1 MLSDASPVDESV
13 AAVVASVFPDAARA
27 AAADAPPAGEEPAE
41 KKDAW
46 EKQLL
51 EHSLFRVLGARQETL
66 VCAALALLLRPADA
80 ALAQTR

>member
-1 MLSDASPVDESV
+1 LLSDASPVDESV

-51 EHSLFRVLGARQETL
+51 EHSLFRVLGA
-66 VCAALALLLRPADA
+66 CAFALISLAASARIPADA